1 MEIVGWRVDQ
11 MRWKKIIYCG
21 EQQKEEMALANIVS
35 LNQHCR
41 KLISIKKKKD
51 ETRLVL
57 FLFVVYIFIP
67 TVTQQTSNVSDSS
80 LQSVKVKTSFQHS
93 HSSEADHGG
102 RECFDGRRLDGRTI
116 HCPLHCPAYFWT
128 KRGVEKKKHLTPF
141 FFNLKKRLFLLPSQK
156 DWVLHSWKLVKASR
170 FSEAEKQWICQ
181 LSLCPQA
188 SENAAAL
195 ETEHGYKGMLSWE
208 ASGPWKRNLKAW
220 IVTKTEIQFYIFW
233 QKLKGV
239 I

>member
-1 MEIVGWRVDQ
+1 MVAESVLTAAGWMDELFIVLFTVQHISEQSGGWR
-11 MRWKKIIYCG
+11 KK
-21 EQQKEEMALANIVS
+21 NIW
-35 LNQHCR
+35 
-41 KLISIKKKKD
+41 
-51 ETRLVL
+51 
-57 FLFVVYIFIP
+57 P
-67 TVTQQTSNVSDSS
+67 
-80 LQSVKVKTSFQHS
+80 
-93 HSSEADHGG
+93 
-102 RECFDGRRLDGRTI
+102 
-116 HCPLHCPAYFWT
+116 
-128 KRGVEKKKHLTPF
+128 PF

>member
-1 MEIVGWRVDQ
+1 

-21 EQQKEEMALANIVS
+21 EQQKEEMTLANIVS

-116 HCPLHCPAYFWT
+116 HCPLHCPAYF
-128 KRGVEKKKHLTPF
+128 
-141 FFNLKKRLFLLPSQK
+141 
-156 DWVLHSWKLVKASR
+156 
-170 FSEAEKQWICQ
+170 
-181 LSLCPQA
+181 
-188 SENAAAL
+188 
-195 ETEHGYKGMLSWE
+195 
-208 ASGPWKRNLKAW
+208 
-220 IVTKTEIQFYIFW
+220 
-233 QKLKGV
+233 
-239 I
+239 